1 MCFPIRRLPREDRHG
16 RGQRIRRAGRYPTLP
31 SEGSGQLTPVE
42 CPTAELTCRQ
52 LPLKLDKRAVSV
64 RANFPCLIKKR
75 VFVSRYLFYPLGRNA
90 TDKLMPRENKMPQ
103 NDTQKHGDIRIP
115 KERRTLFYR
124 NIFYSPSLLQNFVL
138 SSKNCWNTI
147 TNMLETRPV
156 HCCVRRNYQTGISA
170 KTIIG

>member
-1 MCFPIRRLPREDRHG
+1 
-16 RGQRIRRAGRYPTLP
+16 
-31 SEGSGQLTPVE
+31 
-42 CPTAELTCRQ
+42 
-52 LPLKLDKRAVSV
+52 
-64 RANFPCLIKKR
+64 
-75 VFVSRYLFYPLGRNA
+75 
-90 TDKLMPRENKMPQ
+90 MPQ

-138 SSKNCWNTI
+138 SSKNYWNTI

-170 KTIIG
+170 KTIIGWTWRLRCLWRFHGINNVEHLARWSDVRTSTGYICVSRGRSVVLIAGAQPEFYLPSFRALIMRQARRERLLKGSSREVTGVQP